1 MRSGSRPG
9 MISSRPRAMIPARLA
24 GVNGDGRGPEA
35 AYPGMSGTITRKRRP
50 LASVSGP
57 KRVE

>member
-1 MRSGSRPG
+1 
-9 MISSRPRAMIPARLA
+9 MIPARLA